1 MNKMKNNA
9 FKENIFPVI
18 VLVCICLAVT
28 LALAGT
34 YSVANPK
41 IIANQQKAADEAR
54 MQVLPEGDSFTQYDG
69 KLAGGVI
76 DCYIADN
83 KAGMAVTA
91 GYTGFGGT
99 VEVMVGIN
107 ADGEITGVTVTNHAE
122 TPGLGTKAMTVE
134 YLKQYNGVKEASSAH
149 IRDDAGIDAIT
160 GATISSNAIYCSVV
174 QALQQ
179 FQECGGVE

>member
-1 MNKMKNNA
+1 MIKMKNSA

-18 VLVCICLAVT
+18 VLVCICLVVT

-41 IIANQQKAADEAR
+41 IIENQQKAADEAR
-54 MQVLPEGDSFTQYDG
+54 MQVLPDGDSFTQYDG
-69 KLAGGVI
+69 KLVDGVI

-91 GYTGFGGT
+91 GYQGFGGT
-99 VEVMVGIN
+99 VEVMIGIA
-107 ADGEITGVTVTNHAE
+107 ADGKVTGVTVTNHAE

-134 YLKQYNGVKEASSAH
+134 YLSQYEGISEVVGGH
-149 IRDDAGIDAIT
+149 IKDDADIDAIT
-160 GATISSNAIYCSVV
+160 GATISSNAIYCSVAE
-174 QALQQ
+174 ALEQ
-179 FQECGGVE
+179 FKECGGVK